1 MAQALRDET
10 VSQTRS
16 HNYLRQVKRSVV
28 FKGLA
33 VGCSFFSIPLM
44 IHYLGKEQFGVWS
57 TLLSLMT
64 WFVFFD
70 FGLGHGLRNKLGEAL
85 AKNET
90 IEASKYVS
98 SAYSLIA
105 LIALG
110 IFLIAVAAAFLV
122 PWQRVFN
129 TQALSDE
136 SLGCVVLITGFFVA
150 LNFWVGLINPVLNAA
165 QKTSTVVFGQFL
177 SNAFS
182 LVMVYALTK
191 TTDAT
196 MLYLALAYGVSLVG
210 ANAVLSV
217 WFYKENKSLT
227 PKVSPYPNHVR
238 PLLTL
243 GLQFFAIQIAV
254 LIIYSTSNILIAQLF
269 GPAFVTQFEVV
280 FKLFSIITLAY
291 GLVSAPLWS
300 SYTDA
305 YHREDFVWIKHT
317 LRTQI
322 NIFVGIVFAVI
333 VLILVANPVITLWIG
348 DDINVSAMLVFS
360 VGVFILVSTWTNIF
374 ASFLNGVGKI
384 RVSVIV
390 SVAAM
395 FLNIPTAILLA
406 KYTSMD
412 ASAVVIGMVIALL
425 PGVFSGPYQTY
436 KILTCRDA
444 GIWGR

>member
-1 MAQALRDET
+1 MTKT
-10 VSQTRS
+10 VSQIRS
-16 HNYLRQVKRSVV
+16 HNYLRQVKGSVV

-44 IHYLGKEQFGVWS
+44 IHYLGEEQFGVWS

-90 IEASKYVS
+90 NKASKYVS

-110 IFLIAVAAAFLV
+110 IFLIAVVSAFLV

-129 TQALSDE
+129 TRALSPD
-136 SLGCVVLITGFFVA
+136 SLSYVVLTSSLFLA
-150 LNFWVGLINPVLNAA
+150 LNFWVGLINPVLNAV
-165 QKTSTVVFGQFL
+165 QRTSSVVFGQFL
-177 SNAFS
+177 SNALS

-196 MLYLALAYGVSLVG
+196 MLYLAVTYGVSLVG
-210 ANAVLSV
+210 SNAVLSI
-217 WFYKENKSLT
+217 WFYNDNKSLT
-227 PKVSPYPNHVR
+227 PKMSSDLNHVR

-254 LIIYSTSNILIAQLF
+254 LIIYSTSNILITQLF
-269 GPAFVTQFEVV
+269 GPKSVTQFEVV
-280 FKLFSIITLAY
+280 FKLFSIITLAH
-291 GLVSAPLWS
+291 GLVAAPLWS

-305 YHREDFVWIKHT
+305 YHREDFVWIRRT

-322 NIFVGIVFAVI
+322 NIFAAIVFAVI
-333 VLILVANPVITLWIG
+333 ILILVANPIITVWIG
-348 DDINVSAMLVFS
+348 GDVNVSTMLVVS
-360 VGVFILVSTWTNIF
+360 VGAFILVSIWTNIF

-395 FLNIPTAILLA
+395 FLNIPVGILLA
-406 KYTSMD
+406 KYTSID
-412 ASAVVIGMVIALL
+412 ASAVVIGMVIALM

-436 KILTCRDA
+436 KILSCRDA